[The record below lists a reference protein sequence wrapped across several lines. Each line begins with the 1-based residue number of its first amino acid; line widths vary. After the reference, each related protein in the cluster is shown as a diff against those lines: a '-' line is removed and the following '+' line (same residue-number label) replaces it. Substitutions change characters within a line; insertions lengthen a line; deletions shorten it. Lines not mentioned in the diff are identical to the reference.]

1 MQARHAVATLAVS
14 AAVLGSLTA
23 CGGKDPSPAPGG
35 GSSTSASPP
44 ASPTASGPSSAA
56 APSGSPAG
64 SGPDGG
70 HLDKDGLVRALTVT
84 QARAGWAHV
93 AMRLT
98 GSLSVTAQ
106 GDVSYR
112 AADPRMR
119 MTMTLGQ
126 LGPGR
131 IELRFVRGIV
141 YVMVPRATPAGKFL
155 RIDPKDPTS
164 PLGRSLGNLPALL
177 DPMTSFHSMTAGI
190 RSVRYVGRGSVDGY
204 RPTTTW

>member
-1 MQARHAVATLAVS
+1 
-14 AAVLGSLTA
+14 
-23 CGGKDPSPAPGG
+23 
-35 GSSTSASPP
+35 
-44 ASPTASGPSSAA
+44 
-56 APSGSPAG
+56 
-64 SGPDGG
+64 
-70 HLDKDGLVRALTVT
+70 VT
-84 QARAGWAHV
+84 QARAGSAHV

-98 GSLSVTAQ
+98 GSLSVTAE

-119 MTMTLGQ
+119 MTMTLGR

-177 DPMTSFHSMTAGI
+177 DPMTSFHAMKAGI
-190 RSVRYVGRGSVDGY
+190 RSVRYVGRGDVDGV
-204 RPTTTW
+204 PTDHYLVTVRSAPLLKGTGTRSVPGTPPTLTYDMWLDDSNLLRRMRFVLAGQRTEMTMSRWGEPVHVEAPPASQVVSAPATAG